1 MRWDDLRYVLAL
13 ARAGSLAR
21 AAKTLQVDHTTV
33 GRRVE
38 AAEADLGLRLFTR
51 TTTGYVLTAEGE
63 RVVADLRNVEDAVHA
78 LERGADAQRSAI
90 EGTVRVTSAE
100 TFGCT
105 YLAPRL
111 ALFARQHPGL
121 EIDLA
126 TTGAVLDLARREA
139 DIAVRFFRSTHESL
153 VVRRVAEV
161 RHGLYASPDY
171 LANAPPVRA
180 GADLARHALLTSPAG
195 PRVVDA
201 SWLAKLSGGARP
213 ALVCELSSALLEAAR
228 AGAGIAVLPRY
239 LGDRDAGLVHLAMR
253 DEPSEPVWMTVHRDV
268 RNTPRVRAV
277 LEHVARILERDRAL
291 LAPVG
296 RRKPRG

>member
-1 MRWDDLRYVLAL
+1 MGWDDLRYVLAL

-21 AAKTLQVDHTTV
+21 AARALRVDHTTV
-33 GRRVE
+33 GRRVD
-38 AAEADLGLRLFTR
+38 AAESSLGLRLFTR

-63 RVVADLRNVEDAVHA
+63 RVLADLRHVEDAVHA
-78 LERGADAQRSAI
+78 LERGADAQRSTI
-90 EGTVRVTSAE
+90 EGSVRVTSAE

-111 ALFARQHPGL
+111 ALFAREHPGL
-121 EIDLA
+121 EIDLV
-126 TTGAVLDLARREA
+126 TTGAILDLARREA
-139 DIAVRFFRSTHESL
+139 DIAVRFFRSPHESL

-161 RHGLYASPDY
+161 RHGLYASRAY
-171 LANAPPVRA
+171 LAKAPPLRGA
-180 GADLARHALLTSPAG
+180 ADLAHHALLTSPPG

-201 SWLAKLSGGARP
+201 TWLAKLSGGARP
-213 ALVCELSSALLEAAR
+213 ALVCELTGALHEAAR

-239 LGDRDAGLVHLAMR
+239 LGDRDADLVHLPMP

-277 LEHVARILERDRAL
+277 LEHVAAVLERDRPL
-291 LAPVG
+291 LAPAS
-296 RRKPRG
+296 RKR